1 MQVPVSVINTAIF
14 RRSKRGFPFFL
25 VWRRRSPEH
34 PCEHIVVPHPVQA
47 RGGFL
52 LSPGSDQVEHNCCKF
67 ICSGCLGYFHALTVN
82 KAAMTRVVQIPLRDA
97 DFTSFSYKPGGGI
110 AGPCGSPI
118 FESFEE
124 PPSVFHSGCISLHSQ
139 QQWIGLRFLCILTN
153 NSLSLV
159 NG

>member
-1 MQVPVSVINTAIF
+1 MQVSVSVINT
-14 RRSKRGFPFFL
+14 RSSGGPSVGFPFLL
-25 VWRRRSPEH
+25 VWTRRSPEH
-34 PCEHIVVPHPVQA
+34 PCEHTVVPHPAQA

-82 KAAMTRVVQIPLRDA
+82 KAAVTRVVQIPLRDA
-97 DFTSFSYKPGGGI
+97 DFTSFGYKLGGGI
-110 AGPCGSPI
+110 AGPSPV

-139 QQWIGLRFLCILTN
+139 QRA
-153 NSLSLV
+153 
-159 NG
+159 